1 VCNSDWGQKR
11 EKNVEGEQGEQVVY
25 FRIVSFKAT
34 NKTALTAL

>member
-11 EKNVEGEQGEQVVY
+11 EKNVEGEQVVY
-25 FRIVSFKAT
+25 FRIVSLKAT